1 MVPAASKIGPNTKS
15 YRRVYIMFRRNTT
28 LRNTVRVI
36 LVLAVLIVAAGII
49 IDRDTN
55 EFTLQTAVGQTNDT
69 LQTSED
75 FLHLER
81 ANRAFIDL
89 VARTRPAV
97 VQITTTT
104 QRSRIITSER
114 RQITPEQEEQFR
126 DFFGD
131 EFFRRF
137 FGEPEQE
144 PRQRIFPNPAPVRGV
159 GSGVIVSDDGY
170 ILTNNHVI
178 ERSDEITVTLSNG
191 KEYAAELVGRDA
203 AGTEVSGTDLAVLKI
218 DAEGLPT
225 LPFGDSDQLEVGEWV
240 IAIGTP
246 LNFSQTV
253 TRGIVSAKG
262 RPGWFSGIKYGNFI
276 QTDAPINRGNSGGA
290 LINIRGELVGINTAI
305 ITGGFSTGNIGIGFA
320 VPSKMAQQ
328 VLPQLIKHGKV
339 ERGWLGIS
347 MGNVD
352 PDLAEKLNFDTPRG
366 TVVHGVSKGSPA
378 DKAGIERSDVI
389 VEFNGETIRDSNDLM
404 HVVAATEVGKS
415 VEVIVLRGDNREKRL
430 TVKLGKRTEEAIAK
444 LNDQLK
450 EAEKARTE
458 GWKLGEMRQNRDEEQ
473 EGFAGLQVQNLTP
486 AIAERYGYASDEKG
500 VVVTQVESG
509 SNAEKKGIVPGSL
522 IQEMEWTSIEDLASY
537 ARLVEQ
543 LTNEN
548 KRQVL
553 LYVKSP
559 NGQGG
564 AYVTIKVPTSDR

>member
-1 MVPAASKIGPNTKS
+1 
-15 YRRVYIMFRRNTT
+15 MFRLSTA
-28 LRNTVRVI
+28 LRNPVRVI
-36 LVLAVLIVAAGII
+36 LVLAVLIVAAGVI

-75 FLHLER
+75 FQHLER

-97 VQITTTT
+97 VQITTKT
-104 QRSRIITSER
+104 QRRIITSER
-114 RQITPEQEEQFR
+114 QEISPEQEEQFR

-137 FGEPEQE
+137 FPEQE
-144 PRQRIFPNPAPVRGV
+144 GEQREQQAPRQRILPNSPPVRGI

-178 ERSDEITVTLSNG
+178 EGSDEITITLSNG
-191 KEYAAELVGRDA
+191 KEYTAELVGRDA
-203 AGTEVSGTDLAVLKI
+203 AGTEVSGTDLALLKI
-218 DAEGLPT
+218 DADGLPT

-262 RPGWFSGIKYGNFI
+262 RPGHRSGIQYGNFI

-305 ITGGFSTGNIGIGFA
+305 ITGGLSTGNIGIGFA

-347 MGNVD
+347 MRNVD

-366 TVVHGVSKGSPA
+366 AFVRGVSKGSPA
-378 DKAGIERSDVI
+378 DKGGIQRSDVI

-404 HVVAATEVGKS
+404 HVVGATEVGKS
-415 VEVIVLRGDNREKRL
+415 VEVIVIRGDNKEKRL

-444 LNDQLK
+444 LNAQLYETEVNRAEVEELHQK
-450 EAEKARTE
+450 LDENEA
-458 GWKLGEMRQNRDEEQ
+458 
-473 EGFAGLQVQNLTP
+473 FAGLQVQKLTP
-486 AIAERYGYASDEKG
+486 AIAERYGYAPDEKG
-500 VVVTQVESG
+500 VVVTQVDSG
-509 SNAEKKGIVPGSL
+509 STAEKKGIVAGSL
-522 IQEMEWTSIEDLASY
+522 IQEMEWTSIDDLESY
-537 ARLVEQ
+537 SRLVEQ

-548 KRQVL
+548 KTQVL

-564 AYVTIKVPTSDR
+564 AYVTIKVPTSDDTSDR